1 MENQQMKKLIGGAVA
16 VLALAT
22 SLTACGSS
30 DAGTGGDSAGG
41 KKVFMLLPNSTTT
54 RFEARDAPLFK
65 AALAKY
71 SPGAEVTV
79 LNAEGDPDKQQQQAE
94 DAVTQ
99 GADAIVLISADANL
113 ASGVLAVAEQAQVPV
128 VLYDHD
134 ARDGK
139 VEAQV
144 VFDSLA
150 VGEEQGKQAAALINA
165 MPGNDIPI
173 ARIKGNP
180 GEYGTEQYTKG
191 QDEYLQP
198 LIDSGKIKV
207 VCDKN
212 IANWD
217 PVQGQAYM
225 DDCLTKQ
232 DNNVKL
238 VVAMNDGLAGAAIAS
253 LTTQKL
259 QGTVQVTGGQDAN
272 VDAVQNIIRGYQH
285 DTVFKD
291 LAVEADDTAKV
302 TASILDGAGVPA
314 DMVTGEIDNG
324 AMQVPA
330 VFLPVKSITKDNI
343 KVLVDAGTWTWQEI
357 CQGIEDSDICQQ
369 NAS

>member
-1 MENQQMKKLIGGAVA
+1 MKKLIGGAIA
-16 VLALAT
+16 LLALAT
-22 SLTACGSS
+22 FLTACGNS
-30 DAGTGGDSAGG
+30 DSASGDGASAGG

-71 SPGAEVTV
+71 SPDASVTV
-79 LNAEGDPDKQQQQAE
+79 LNAGGDPDKQQQQAE
-94 DAVTQ
+94 DAITQ
-99 GADAIVLISADANL
+99 GANAIVLISADANL
-113 ASGVLAVAEQAQVPV
+113 ASGVLQVAEQADVPV

-139 VEAQV
+139 VESQV

-165 MPGNDIPI
+165 MPGSGIPI

-191 QDEYLQP
+191 QDKYLQP
-198 LIDSGKIKV
+198 LIDSGKIEV

-212 IANWD
+212 ITNWD

-232 DNNVKL
+232 NNNVKL
-238 VVAMNDGLAGAAIAS
+238 VVAMNDGLSGAAIAS
-253 LTTQKL
+253 LTTQNL
-259 QGTVQVTGGQDAN
+259 QGKVQVTGGQDAN

-291 LAVEADDTAKV
+291 LAIEADDTAKV
-302 TASILDGAGVPA
+302 TASVIAGDGVPQ
-314 DMVTGEIDNG
+314 DMVNGEIDNG

-330 VFLPVKSITKDNI
+330 VFLPVQSITKDNI
-343 KVLVDAGTWTWQEI
+343 QVLVDSGTWTWQEI
-357 CQGIEDSDICQQ
+357 CLGIEDTDICKQ